1 MSFVFDVDKAIQE
14 LSGESSETVTAANS
28 ANPANQRNQISNF
41 SNEPV
46 SNIDWDER
54 PDPATATEPFNQ
66 HHMDAIKAGHQ
77 VPVWCGTLNE
87 WTYWVRDEHT
97 KEKLRN
103 KGCTLPIYTLGELC
117 VVERMPK
124 EDIRRIHEIKQAF
137 DGTLTQGGVIT
148 RETDP
153 V

>member
-1 MSFVFDVDKAIQE
+1 MSRWLKKFQEMPNQPTDNLDTVSTASRLSVSQPAVFEKVDWNEQP
-14 LSGESSETVTAANS
+14 
-28 ANPANQRNQISNF
+28 NPA
-41 SNEPV
+41 
-46 SNIDWDER
+46 
-54 PDPATATEPFNQ
+54 AATEPFNQ

-103 KGCTLPIYTLGELC
+103 EGCILPIYTLGELC
-117 VVERMPK
+117 VVEHMPK

-148 RETDP
+148 PETDP

>member
-66 HHMDAIKAGHQ
+66 HHMDAIKGGQ
-77 VPVWCGTLNE
+77 SITVWSETLSE
-87 WTYWVRDEHT
+87 FLVWVRDEQIKRQLQT
-97 KEKLRN
+97 Q
-103 KGCTLPIYTLGELC
+103 GCELTIYTLGELA
-117 VVERMPK
+117 VVCSMPIK
-124 EDIRRIHEIKQAF
+124 DTKPIHEIKKAF
-137 DGTLTQGGVIT
+137 DGTVQ
-148 RETDP
+148 
-153 V
+153 